1 MSDRAGSG
9 MPDRPT
15 SYAEFWPRYLGAHRH
30 PKSRALHFAGTS
42 LAIALVAG
50 AIATTDWRLAVAAP
64 IVGYGAA
71 WAGHYLLEG
80 NRPETLGHPVWSLF
94 SDLRML
100 SLWVL
105 GRLAAE
111 FRRHGIEPN

>member
-1 MSDRAGSG
+1 MTDRAGSG
-9 MPDRPT
+9 ARHRPA
-15 SYAEFWPRYLGAHRH
+15 SYAEFWPRYLGAHRN

-42 LAIALVAG
+42 LALALLAG
-50 AIATTDWRLAVAAP
+50 AIATADWRLAVAAP
-64 IVGYGAA
+64 IAGYGAA

-80 NRPETLGHPVWSLF
+80 NRPETFGHPFWSLF

-100 SLWVL
+100 SLWFL
-105 GRLAAE
+105 GRLAGE

>member
-1 MSDRAGSG
+1 MAERAGSG
-9 MPDRPT
+9 RRDRPA
-15 SYAEFWPRYLGAHRH
+15 SYAEFWPRYLGAHRK

-42 LAIALVAG
+42 LAIALLVG
-50 AIATTDWRLAVAAP
+50 ALATADWRLAVAAP
-64 IVGYGAA
+64 VVGYGAA
-71 WAGHYLLEG
+71 WAGHYLVEG
-80 NRPETLGHPVWSLF
+80 NRPETYGHPLWSLF